1 MSSTRQ
7 LVTYGVPAA
16 VVAVFAV
23 FVFNEGAQFWTL
35 TTLFPNEP
43 AHLYDRSGLPQ
54 LLAEHLVLVGVSSVA
69 AAVVGIAIGV
79 FVTRPPG
86 RDFLS
91 VAQDL
96 SSLAQT
102 FPPVAVLALAVPAL
116 GFGFKP
122 TVAAL
127 FIYSILPVLNN
138 TISGMEG
145 IPRHLTDA
153 SRGIGMT
160 RLQILFLSE
169 FP

>member
-1 MSSTRQ
+1 
-7 LVTYGVPAA
+7 
-16 VVAVFAV
+16 
-23 FVFNEGAQFWTL
+23 
-35 TTLFPNEP
+35 
-43 AHLYDRSGLPQ
+43 
-54 LLAEHLVLVGVSSVA
+54 
-69 AAVVGIAIGV
+69 
-79 FVTRPPG
+79 
-86 RDFLS
+86 
-91 VAQDL
+91 
-96 SSLAQT
+96 
-102 FPPVAVLALAVPAL
+102 ALAVPAL

-169 FP
+169 FPLAARVIAAGVRTSVIINVGTATVGAVIGAGGLGVVIIGGLVRDNVAFVFSGAMTAALLALIIDWLFSRLETLFFSPRARQEGP